1 MLKFLSAVVVGLSL
15 VATAHAAGEVDF
27 QAGKNYFLIEPAQPT
42 STGDKVEVTEVFS
55 YACSHCNDVQ
65 PMVSKLKNALP
76 DTAEFVYMPAQF
88 GFDAWKTFARAYYT
102 AQALGVAE
110 KAHAELFSA
119 IYVDKR
125 VNSQSPKLSD
135 LAKFYSTYGVSVADF
150 EATAKSFSIETKL
163 KRNDSLAKAY
173 GVEGTPT
180 FVVNGKYRFNAQ
192 SAGGYDQIE
201 PLVHYLIER
210 ELAAK

>member
-15 VATAHAAGEVDF
+15 IATAHAAGEGDF

-42 STGDKVEVTEVFS
+42 STGDKAEVVEVFS
-55 YACSHCNDVQ
+55 YACAHCNDVQ

-76 DTAEFVYMPAQF
+76 DNAEFVYMPAQF
-88 GFDAWKTFARAYYT
+88 GFEAWKTFARAYYT
-102 AQALGVAE
+102 AQALGIAE
-110 KAHAELFSA
+110 KAHAELFRA

-125 VNSQSPKLSD
+125 INAQSPKLSE
-135 LAKFYSTYGVSVADF
+135 LAKFYSSYGVSADDF
-150 EATAKSFSIETKL
+150 EATAKSFAIETKL
-163 KRNDSLAKAY
+163 KRNASLTKAY
-173 GVEGTPT
+173 GVDGTPT

-201 PLVHYLIER
+201 PLVNFLIA
-210 ELAAK
+210 LDHPAK